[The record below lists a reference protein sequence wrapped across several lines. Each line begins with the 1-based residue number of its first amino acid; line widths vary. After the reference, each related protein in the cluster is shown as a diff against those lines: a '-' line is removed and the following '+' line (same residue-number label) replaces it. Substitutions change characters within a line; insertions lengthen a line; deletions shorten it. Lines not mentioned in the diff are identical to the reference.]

1 MNLDRKMSYINGK
14 VLTILGLLALFSIAL
29 FFVYSIN
36 QGRQSR
42 QNDVAQEI
50 QEKYAYSQT
59 ITTPYIETT
68 SFLGLDTN
76 IYTPEEVTVDVE
88 TKTSLKSRGIFKV
101 PVYTS
106 QVTMTGEFKLPSDA
120 NGTLNI
126 YSSDYQ
132 NISDLKNSF
141 NTRTFRPTEL
151 QRSEN
156 APGLYQ
162 QQIISDQTNQEF
174 RITFEVKGS
183 QKLQF
188 VPTSQDTNLTINS
201 DWESPSFIGYKLPDQ
216 SQINPDG
223 FTATWNTKAAETTI
237 SELKKQGDFIDESI
251 GFVLYQ
257 PNDIYTKTTRSIK
270 YGIFVIALVFF
281 SFLAVEILSGK
292 KVNNL
297 QYILI
302 GLSLVIY
309 YSLLLSLGEII
320 GFTIAYIIASLSTI
334 FLNTAFTKLILKKF
348 RYSLSISAILS
359 AIYIMVYLILQTTQY
374 TLLIGSISAYIIIA
388 VSMLATY
395 FMDFETNNSKQI

>member
-1 MNLDRKMSYINGK
+1 MNLDRKMSYINSK

-42 QNDVAQEI
+42 QNQVVQEI
-50 QEKYAYSQT
+50 QEKYAFSQT
-59 ITTPYIETT
+59 ITAPYIETT
-68 SFLGLDTN
+68 SFFGLDKN
-76 IYTPEEVTVDVE
+76 IYTPEEIDINVE
-88 TKTSLKSRGIFKV
+88 TTTEIKSRGIFKV

-106 QVTMTGEFKLPSDA
+106 QVTMTGEFNLPADA

-132 NISDLKNSF
+132 NISNLKNSF
-141 NTRTFRPTEL
+141 NTRTFNPKEL
-151 QRSEN
+151 QRASD

-162 QQIISDQTNQEF
+162 QQIISDQPNQEF
-174 RITFEVKGS
+174 QITFEVKGS
-183 QKLQF
+183 QQLQF
-188 VPTSQDTNLTINS
+188 VPTSQDTTLTINS
-201 DWESPSFIGYKLPDQ
+201 NWSSPSFIGYKLPDQ
-216 SQINPDG
+216 SNITSDG
-223 FTATWNTKAAETTI
+223 FTATWNTKAAETTL
-237 SELKKQGDFIDESI
+237 SELSKQGDFMDESI

-348 RYSLSISAILS
+348 RYSLSITAILS
-359 AIYIMVYLILQTTQY
+359 AIYIMVYLILQTTKY
-374 TLLIGSISAYIIIA
+374 TLLIGSISAYLIIA

-395 FMDFETNNSKQI
+395 FMDFEPNIQKQI